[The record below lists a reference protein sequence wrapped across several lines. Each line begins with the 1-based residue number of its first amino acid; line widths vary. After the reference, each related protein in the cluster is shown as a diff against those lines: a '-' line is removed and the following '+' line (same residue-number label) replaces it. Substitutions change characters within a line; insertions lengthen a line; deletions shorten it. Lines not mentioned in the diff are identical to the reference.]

1 MKKPKTFY
9 SQSFE
14 IQEYLNWQ
22 EQQIKELKVQNK
34 SYAAH
39 EKEVLD
45 KFNQD
50 KSLEQQIKKLKDE
63 KDLETLAK
71 NDLQERNEIQF
82 KQIKELEESIEGVF
96 KQGFD
101 EGANLPYDDNEPKNN
116 FNAIEEYNSIR
127 EASWFEYKKLSKH

>member
-82 KQIKELEESIEGVF
+82 KQSKELEDALIGMAELDIIITSKTESILNKA
-96 KQGFD
+96 KQT
-101 EGANLPYDDNEPKNN
+101 L
-116 FNAIEEYNSIR
+116 
-127 EASWFEYKKLSKH
+127 KK